1 MEKWLTEEG
10 RFQRWRLR
18 FHRGSDTSAASDRQE
33 VEGGGSSCGEG
44 KQQRGAQVVIG
55 AF

>member
-33 VEGGGSSCGEG
+33 VEGGGGLHVGKGNNKEG
-44 KQQRGAQVVIG
+44 LRW
-55 AF
+55 